1 MKTLIPSIVAVLALS
16 NCTLFNKLSPE
27 QQADIER
34 KAIAA
39 ATAAATTAAQG
50 ALDGK
55 TVKQITVNAGKAALE
70 AVKNSEAPTP

>member
-1 MKTLIPSIVAVLALS
+1 MKSLIPSTMAALALS

-27 QQADIER
+27 QQASLEN

-39 ATAAATTAAQG
+39 ATAAATMAAQG

-55 TVKQITVNAGKAALE
+55 SVKQITVNAGKAALQ
-70 AVKNSEAPTP
+70 AVKNSEGAP